1 VPRADGRRKEYA
13 VEMNALTHASFTR
26 RSLLATA
33 GGALL
38 ATHLSSSMT
47 PRVLAQE
54 AGGGPIRWSL
64 TGVSDL
70 VSLDPAKASDQQ
82 GFTVIAML
90 YGGLVKLDEKLL
102 VVPSLAEE
110 WSVSDDSLT
119 YTFTLRDGITFSD
132 GTPITADDV
141 VWTFNHALDPKTG
154 GWTGPYYFTLIEG
167 ADEVAAGTATAVSGV
182 KKIDDKTVAIT
193 IKQPSAYFLS
203 SLSAGPSKILS
214 QAAAADPNNEGKIT
228 SGPFMLQSWNHGQG
242 INLTPNPR
250 FYEPVTGVTELD
262 FVFNQDSETG
272 YQLYRTGKV
281 DILGSS
287 QDPIPASRVPEVEG
301 SPDFKSTP
309 AFNTRYVAFNNTLP
323 PFDDVRVRQALT
335 HAIDRETL
343 ANAVLG
349 GTVNPTDRILPAG
362 FPAADKPITGLAF
375 DPAAAKDL
383 LGQAGIDP
391 QSFSFTLS
399 YGVEG
404 DNERVVTVLQSMWQ
418 ENLGITVKLEPL
430 ELATFSSRLND
441 TYQDPQKGLQAYYS
455 IWGADYPDPQNF
467 LSLQLQTDVGNN
479 NGHWSNAEFDKLT
492 KEADTTV
499 DDFAKRADLYNKAEQ
514 IAVDEVG
521 WLPLFNAKVNV
532 LVRDCIKGIDVTGMD
547 YQIPEW
553 SALSGCPA

>member
-1 VPRADGRRKEYA
+1 MER
-13 VEMNALTHASFTR
+13 LTAAGLSR
-26 RSLLATA
+26 RSLLGVA

-38 ATHLSSSMT
+38 SAPLLSLT
-47 PRVLAQE
+47 GVRTLAQE

-70 VSLDPAKASDQQ
+70 VSLDPAKASNIQD
-82 GFTVIAML
+82 FTVIGIL
-90 YGGLVKLDEKLL
+90 YGGLVRLDEKLL
-102 VVPSLAEE
+102 VAPSLAEE

-119 YTFTLRDGITFSD
+119 YTFTLRDGIVFSD
-132 GTPITADDV
+132 GSPITADDV

-167 ADEVAAGTATAVSGV
+167 ADDVAAGKATEVSGV
-182 KKIDDKTVAIT
+182 KKVDDKTVTIT

-203 SLSAGPSKILS
+203 SLSAGPSKILKKG
-214 QAAAADPNNEGKIT
+214 AATDDGKIS
-228 SGPFMLQSWNHGQG
+228 SGPFIVKAWNHGQG
-242 INLTPNPR
+242 LDLAPNPK

-272 YQLYRTGKV
+272 YQLYRTGDV

-287 QDPIPASRVPEVEG
+287 QDPIPASRVPEVQD
-301 SPDFKSTP
+301 SPDFRSTP
-309 AFNTRYVAFNNTLP
+309 AFNTRYVAFNNVIE
-323 PFDDVRVRQALT
+323 PFKDVKVRQALAR
-335 HAIDRETL
+335 AIDRDTL

-349 GTVNPTDRILPAG
+349 GTVSPTDRILPAG
-362 FPAADKPITGLAF
+362 FPASDLPIDGLDF

-383 LGQAGIDP
+383 LSQAGIDP
-391 QSFSFTLS
+391 ASFSFTLT

-418 ENLGITVKLEPL
+418 ENLGISVKLDPL
-430 ELATFSSRLND
+430 ELGTYSQRLND
-441 TYQDPQKGLQAYYS
+441 MYLDPEKGMQAYYS

-467 LSLQLQTDVGNN
+467 LSLQLQTGVGNN
-479 NGHWSNAEFDKLT
+479 NSHYSNAEFDNLT

-514 IAVDEVG
+514 IAVTEVG

-532 LVRDCIKGIDVTGMD
+532 LVRDCIKGVEVTGMD
-547 YQIPEW
+547 YQFPYW
-553 SALSGCPA
+553 SALAGCPS

>member
-1 VPRADGRRKEYA
+1 MGDERNRVIAMKR
-13 VEMNALTHASFTR
+13 LTAKRLTEASLSR
-26 RSLLATA
+26 RSLLAA

-38 ATHLSSSMT
+38 AAPLLPAMT
-47 PRVLAQE
+47 LRAVAKQ

-70 VSLDPAKASDQQ
+70 ASLDPAKASDQQ
-82 GFTVIAML
+82 GFTVIGML

-102 VVPSLAEE
+102 VVPSLAEK

-119 YTFTLRDGITFSD
+119 YTFALRDGITFSD

-141 VWTFNHALDPKTG
+141 IWTFNHALDPKTG
-154 GWTGPYYFTLIEG
+154 GWTGPYYFTLIDG
-167 ADEVAAGTATAVSGV
+167 ADDVAAGKTDKVSGV

-214 QAAAADPNNEGKIT
+214 KAASADPNNDGKVT
-228 SGPFMLQSWNHGQG
+228 SGPFMLKSWNHGQG
-242 INLTPNPR
+242 IDLVPNPH
-250 FYEPVTGVTELD
+250 FYEPVTGVTDLS

-287 QDPIPASRVPEVEG
+287 QDPVPASRVPEVKD
-301 SPDFKSTP
+301 SPDFRSTA
-309 AFNTRYVAFNNTLP
+309 AFNTRYVAFNNKLK
-323 PFDDVRVRQALT
+323 PFDDVKARQALA
-335 HAIDRETL
+335 HAVDRETL

-349 GTVNPTDRILPAG
+349 GTVSPTGRILPAG
-362 FPAADKPITGLAF
+362 FPASDKPIAALAF

-383 LGQAGIDP
+383 LTQAGIDP
-391 QSFSFTLS
+391 KSFTFTLS

-404 DNERVVTVLQSMWQ
+404 DNERVLTVLQSMWQ
-418 ENLGITVKLEPL
+418 ENLGIAVKLEPL
-430 ELATFSSRLND
+430 ELSTFSSRLND
-441 TYQDPQKGLQAYYS
+441 TYQDPAKGLQAYYS

-467 LSLQLQTDVGNN
+467 ISLQLQTDVGNN

-492 KEADTTV
+492 KEADTMV
-499 DDFAKRADLYNKAEQ
+499 GDFAKRADLYNQAEQ

-532 LVRDCIKGIDVTGMD
+532 LVRECIKGIDVTGMD

-553 SALSGCPA
+553 SALTGCTA

>member
-1 VPRADGRRKEYA
+1 MDNLAHTS
-13 VEMNALTHASFTR
+13 LTR
-26 RSLLATA
+26 RSLLVTA

-38 ATHLSSSMT
+38 ATQLRLFVA
-47 PRVLAQE
+47 PGAQ
-54 AGGGPIRWSL
+54 AQDAAAGPIHWSL

-90 YGGLVKLDEKLL
+90 YGGLVKLDESLL
-102 VVPSLAEE
+102 VVPSLAES

-119 YTFTLRDGITFSD
+119 YTFTLRDGIVFSD

-141 VWTFNHALDPKTG
+141 VWTFNHALDAKTG

-167 ADEVAAGTATAVSGV
+167 ADEVAAGTATEVSGV

-214 QAAAADPNNEGKIT
+214 QAASADDGKVT
-228 SGPFMLQSWNHGQG
+228 SGPFVVQSWDHGQG
-242 INLTPNPR
+242 ITLAPNAK

-262 FVFNQDSETG
+262 FLFNQDSETG

-281 DILGSS
+281 DIFGSS
-287 QDPIPASRVPEVEG
+287 QNPVPAARVPEVEG

-309 AFNTRYVAFNNTLP
+309 AFNTRYVAFNNKLK
-323 PFDDVRVRQALT
+323 PFDDVKVRQALT
-335 HAIDRETL
+335 HAIDRDTL

-349 GTVNPTDRILPAG
+349 GTVNPTERILPAG
-362 FPAADKPITGLAF
+362 FPASDKPITGLAF

-383 LGQAGIDP
+383 LSQAVIDP
-391 QSFSFTLS
+391 QSFTFTLS

-418 ENLGITVKLEPL
+418 ENLGISVKLEPL

-441 TYQDPQKGLQAYYS
+441 TYQDPEHGLQAYYS

-467 LSLQLQTDVGNN
+467 LSTQLQTDVGNN
-479 NGHWSNAEFDKLT
+479 NGHWSNADFDKLT
-492 KEADTTV
+492 QEADTTV

-532 LVRDCIKGIDVTGMD
+532 LVRDCVHGIDVTGMD
-547 YQIPEW
+547 FQIPEW
-553 SALSGCPA
+553 SALTGCPA

>member
-1 VPRADGRRKEYA
+1 MKR
-13 VEMNALTHASFTR
+13 LTQANLSR
-26 RSLLATA
+26 RSLLAA

-38 ATHLSSSMT
+38 ATPLLTSSA
-47 PRVLAQE
+47 PQALAQE
-54 AGGGPIRWSL
+54 TAGGPIRWSL

-90 YGGLVKLDEKLL
+90 YGGLVKLDETLL
-102 VVPSLAEE
+102 VVPSLAES
-110 WSVSDDSLT
+110 WSISDDGLT
-119 YTFTLRDGITFSD
+119 YSFTLREGITFSD
-132 GTPITADDV
+132 DTPITADDV

-167 ADEVAAGTATAVSGV
+167 ADEMAAGTATEVSGV
-182 KKIDDKTVAIT
+182 TAIDDRTVAIT

-214 QAAAADPNNEGKIT
+214 QAAADTEGTVT
-228 SGPFMLQSWNHGQG
+228 SGPFMLKSWNRGQG
-242 INLTPNPR
+242 IDLVPNPN
-250 FYEPVTGVTELD
+250 FYEPVTGVTELNLI
-262 FVFNQDSETG
+262 FNQDSETG
-272 YQLYRTGKV
+272 YQLYRTGEA

-287 QDPIPASRVPEVEG
+287 QDPVPASRVPEVED
-301 SPDFKSTP
+301 SPDFRSTP
-309 AFNTRYVAFNNTLP
+309 AFNTRYVAFNNTIE
-323 PFDDVRVRQALT
+323 PFDDVTLRQALA
-335 HAIDRETL
+335 HAVDRDTL

-349 GTVNPTDRILPAG
+349 GTVSPTERILPAG
-362 FPAADKPITGLAF
+362 FPASDLPITGLAF
-375 DPAAAKDL
+375 DPAAAKVL
-383 LGQAGIDP
+383 LAEAGVDP
-391 QSFSFTLS
+391 ASFSFTLS

-418 ENLGITVKLEPL
+418 ENLGIAVELEPL

-441 TYQDPQKGLQAYYS
+441 TYQDPATGLQAYYS

-479 NGHWSNAEFDKLT
+479 NGHWSNAEFDTLT
-492 KEADTTV
+492 KEADTRV
-499 DDFAKRADLYNKAEQ
+499 EDFAKRADLYNQAEQ

-532 LVRDCIKGIDVTGMD
+532 LVRDCIEGIDVTGMD
-547 YQIPEW
+547 YQFPEW
-553 SALSGCPA
+553 SALAGCPA

>member
-1 VPRADGRRKEYA
+1 
-13 VEMNALTHASFTR
+13 MNNFTHMHLTR
-26 RSLLATA
+26 RSLFAAA

-38 ATHLSSSMT
+38 ATQLPSTVAPHAS
-47 PRVLAQE
+47 AQE
-54 AGGGPIRWSL
+54 AGAGPIRWSL

-82 GFTVIAML
+82 GFTVIGML
-90 YGGLVKLDEKLL
+90 YGGLVTLDESLL
-102 VVPSLAEE
+102 VVPSLAQG
-110 WSVSDDSLT
+110 WSISDDGLV

-132 GTPITADDV
+132 GTAITADDV

-167 ADEVAAGTATAVSGV
+167 ADEVAAGTAMEVSGV
-182 KKIDDKTVAIT
+182 KKMDDKTVAIT

-214 QAAAADPNNEGKIT
+214 KAAGDAGAEGTVT
-228 SGPFMLQSWNHGQG
+228 SGPFTLKNWNHGQG
-242 INLTPNPR
+242 IELVPNPQ
-250 FYEPVTGVTELD
+250 FYQPVTGVTQLD
-262 FVFNQDSETG
+262 FIFNQDSETG
-272 YQLYRTGKV
+272 YQLYRTGEA

-287 QDPIPASRVPEVEG
+287 QNPIPASRVPEVEG
-301 SPDFKSTP
+301 SPDFRSTP
-309 AFNTRYVAFNNTLP
+309 AFNTRYVAFNNVLK
-323 PFDDVRVRQALT
+323 PFDDVKVRQALT

-349 GTVNPTDRILPAG
+349 GTVNPTERILPAG
-362 FPAADKPITGLAF
+362 FPASDKPITGLAF

-391 QSFSFTLS
+391 KTFSFTLS

-418 ENLGITVKLEPL
+418 ENLGISVKLEPL

-441 TYQDPQKGLQAYYS
+441 TYQDPENGLQAYYS
-455 IWGADYPDPQNF
+455 VWGADYPDPQNF

-479 NGHWSNAEFDKLT
+479 NGHWSNADFDKLT

-532 LVRDCIKGIDVTGMD
+532 LVRECIKGINVTGMD
-547 YQIPEW
+547 YQIPDW
-553 SALSGCPA
+553 GALTGCPA

>member
-1 VPRADGRRKEYA
+1 
-13 VEMNALTHASFTR
+13 
-26 RSLLATA
+26 
-33 GGALL
+33 
-38 ATHLSSSMT
+38 
-47 PRVLAQE
+47 
-54 AGGGPIRWSL
+54 
-64 TGVSDL
+64 
-70 VSLDPAKASDQQ
+70 
-82 GFTVIAML
+82 
-90 YGGLVKLDEKLL
+90 
-102 VVPSLAEE
+102 
-110 WSVSDDSLT
+110 
-119 YTFTLRDGITFSD
+119 
-132 GTPITADDV
+132 
-141 VWTFNHALDPKTG
+141 
-154 GWTGPYYFTLIEG
+154 
-167 ADEVAAGTATAVSGV
+167 
-182 KKIDDKTVAIT
+182 
-193 IKQPSAYFLS
+193 
-203 SLSAGPSKILS
+203 
-214 QAAAADPNNEGKIT
+214 
-228 SGPFMLQSWNHGQG
+228 MLQSWNHGQG
-242 INLTPNPR
+242 INLAPNPR

-309 AFNTRYVAFNNTLP
+309 AFNTRYVAFNNTLQL
-323 PFDDVRVRQALT
+323 FADVKVRQALT
-335 HAIDRETL
+335 HAIERETL

-362 FPAADKPITGLAF
+362 FPASDKPITGLAF

-383 LGQAGIDP
+383 LEQAGIDP

-418 ENLGITVKLEPL
+418 ENLGISVKLEPL

-441 TYQDPQKGLQAYYS
+441 TYQDPQHGLQAYYS

-532 LVRDCIKGIDVTGMD
+532 LVRDCVKGIDVTGMD

-553 SALSGCPA
+553 SSLTGCPA

>member
-1 VPRADGRRKEYA
+1 MDNLAHTS
-13 VEMNALTHASFTR
+13 LTR
-26 RSLLATA
+26 RSLLVTA

-38 ATHLSSSMT
+38 ATQLRLFVA
-47 PRVLAQE
+47 PGAQ
-54 AGGGPIRWSL
+54 AQDAAAGPIHWSL

-90 YGGLVKLDEKLL
+90 YGGLVKLDESLL
-102 VVPSLAEE
+102 VVPSLAES

-119 YTFTLRDGITFSD
+119 YTFTLRDGIVFSD

-167 ADEVAAGTATAVSGV
+167 ADEVAAGTATEVSGV

-214 QAAAADPNNEGKIT
+214 QAASADDGKVT
-228 SGPFMLQSWNHGQG
+228 SGPFVVQSWDHGQG
-242 INLTPNPR
+242 ITLAPNAK

-262 FVFNQDSETG
+262 FLFNQDSETG

-281 DILGSS
+281 DIFGSS
-287 QDPIPASRVPEVEG
+287 QNPVPAARVPEVEG

-309 AFNTRYVAFNNTLP
+309 AFNTRYVAFNNKLK
-323 PFDDVRVRQALT
+323 PFDDVKVRQALT
-335 HAIDRETL
+335 HAIDRDTL

-349 GTVNPTDRILPAG
+349 GTVNPTERILPAG
-362 FPAADKPITGLAF
+362 FPASDKPITGLAF

-383 LGQAGIDP
+383 LSQAVIDP
-391 QSFSFTLS
+391 QSFTFTLS

-418 ENLGITVKLEPL
+418 ENLGISVKLEPL

-441 TYQDPQKGLQAYYS
+441 TYQDPEHGLQAYYS

-467 LSLQLQTDVGNN
+467 LSTQLQTDVGNN
-479 NGHWSNAEFDKLT
+479 NGHWSNADFDKLT
-492 KEADTTV
+492 QEADTTV

-532 LVRDCIKGIDVTGMD
+532 LVRDCVHGIDVTGMD
-547 YQIPEW
+547 FQIPEW
-553 SALSGCPA
+553 SALTGCPA

>member
-1 VPRADGRRKEYA
+1 
-13 VEMNALTHASFTR
+13 
-26 RSLLATA
+26 
-33 GGALL
+33 
-38 ATHLSSSMT
+38 
-47 PRVLAQE
+47 
-54 AGGGPIRWSL
+54 
-64 TGVSDL
+64 
-70 VSLDPAKASDQQ
+70 
-82 GFTVIAML
+82 
-90 YGGLVKLDEKLL
+90 
-102 VVPSLAEE
+102 
-110 WSVSDDSLT
+110 
-119 YTFTLRDGITFSD
+119 LR
-132 GTPITADDV
+132 
-141 VWTFNHALDPKTG
+141 
-154 GWTGPYYFTLIEG
+154 
-167 ADEVAAGTATAVSGV
+167 
-182 KKIDDKTVAIT
+182 
-193 IKQPSAYFLS
+193 
-203 SLSAGPSKILS
+203 
-214 QAAAADPNNEGKIT
+214 
-228 SGPFMLQSWNHGQG
+228 SWNHGQG
-242 INLTPNPR
+242 IDLAPNPR

-309 AFNTRYVAFNNTLP
+309 AFNTRYVAFNNMLK
-323 PFDDVRVRQALT
+323 PFDDVKVRQALT

-362 FPAADKPITGLAF
+362 FPASDKPITGLSF
-375 DPAAAKDL
+375 DPAAATDL

-391 QSFSFTLS
+391 QGFSFTLS

-418 ENLGITVKLEPL
+418 ENLGIAVKLEPL

-553 SALSGCPA
+553 SALTGCPA

>member
-1 VPRADGRRKEYA
+1 MKR
-13 VEMNALTHASFTR
+13 LTVAGLSR
-26 RSLLATA
+26 RSLLGVA

-38 ATHLSSSMT
+38 SAPLVSLTGVRT
-47 PRVLAQE
+47 LAQE

-70 VSLDPAKASDQQ
+70 VSLDPAKASNIQD
-82 GFTVIAML
+82 FTVIGIL
-90 YGGLVKLDEKLL
+90 YGGLVRLDEKLL
-102 VVPSLAEE
+102 VAPSLAEE

-119 YTFTLRDGITFSD
+119 YTFTLRDGIVFSD
-132 GTPITADDV
+132 GSPITADDV

-167 ADEVAAGTATAVSGV
+167 ADEVAAGKATEVSGV
-182 KKIDDKTVAIT
+182 KKVDDKTVTIT

-203 SLSAGPSKILS
+203 SLSAGPSKIMKKG
-214 QAAAADPNNEGKIT
+214 AATDDGKVS
-228 SGPFMLQSWNHGQG
+228 SGPFVVKAWNHGQG
-242 INLTPNPR
+242 LDLVPNPK
-250 FYEPVTGVTELD
+250 FYEPVTEVTELD

-272 YQLYRTGKV
+272 YQLYRTGQV

-287 QDPIPASRVPEVEG
+287 QDPIPASRVPEVQD
-301 SPDFKSTP
+301 SPDFRSTP
-309 AFNTRYVAFNNTLP
+309 AFNTRYVAFNNVIE
-323 PFDDVRVRQALT
+323 PFKDVKVRQALAR
-335 HAIDRETL
+335 AIDRDTL

-349 GTVNPTDRILPAG
+349 GTVSPTDRILPAG
-362 FPAADKPITGLAF
+362 FPGSDLPLEGLDF

-383 LGQAGIDP
+383 LSQAGIDP
-391 QSFSFTLS
+391 ASFSFTLT

-418 ENLGITVKLEPL
+418 ENLGISVKLDPL
-430 ELATFSSRLND
+430 ELGTYSQRLND
-441 TYQDPQKGLQAYYS
+441 MYLDPEKGMQAYYS

-479 NGHWSNAEFDKLT
+479 NSHYSNPEFDRLT

-514 IAVDEVG
+514 IAVTEVG

-547 YQIPEW
+547 YQFPNW
-553 SALSGCPA
+553 GALSGCPS

>member
-1 VPRADGRRKEYA
+1 MDNLAHTS
-13 VEMNALTHASFTR
+13 LTR
-26 RSLLATA
+26 RSLLVTA

-38 ATHLSSSMT
+38 ATQLRLFVA
-47 PRVLAQE
+47 PGAQ
-54 AGGGPIRWSL
+54 AQDAAAGPIHWSL

-90 YGGLVKLDEKLL
+90 YGGLVKLDESLL
-102 VVPSLAEE
+102 VVPSLAES

-119 YTFTLRDGITFSD
+119 YTFTLRDGVVFSD

-167 ADEVAAGTATAVSGV
+167 ADEVAAGTATEVSGV

-214 QAAAADPNNEGKIT
+214 QAASADDGKVT
-228 SGPFMLQSWNHGQG
+228 SGPFVVQSWDHGQG
-242 INLTPNPR
+242 ITLAPNAK

-262 FVFNQDSETG
+262 FLFNQDSETG

-281 DILGSS
+281 DIFGSS
-287 QDPIPASRVPEVEG
+287 QNPVPAARVPEVEG

-309 AFNTRYVAFNNTLP
+309 AFNTRYVAFNNKLK
-323 PFDDVRVRQALT
+323 PFDDVKVRQALT
-335 HAIDRETL
+335 HAIDRDTL

-349 GTVNPTDRILPAG
+349 GTVNPTERILPAG
-362 FPAADKPITGLAF
+362 FPASDKPITGLAF

-383 LGQAGIDP
+383 LSQAVIDP
-391 QSFSFTLS
+391 QSFTFTLS

-418 ENLGITVKLEPL
+418 ENLGISVKLEPL

-441 TYQDPQKGLQAYYS
+441 TYQDPEHGLQAYYS

-467 LSLQLQTDVGNN
+467 LSTQLQTDVGNN
-479 NGHWSNAEFDKLT
+479 NGHWSNADFDKLT
-492 KEADTTV
+492 QEADTTV

-532 LVRDCIKGIDVTGMD
+532 LVRDCVHGIDVTGMD
-547 YQIPEW
+547 FQIPEW
-553 SALSGCPA
+553 SALTGCPA

>member
-1 VPRADGRRKEYA
+1 MKR
-13 VEMNALTHASFTR
+13 LTDASLSR
-26 RSLLATA
+26 RSLLAA

-38 ATHLSSSMT
+38 ATPLLSTSSLHVQVQA
-47 PRVLAQE
+47 RAQE
-54 AGGGPIRWSL
+54 VGGPIRWSL
-64 TGVSDL
+64 TGISDL
-70 VSLDPAKASDQQ
+70 ASLDPAKATDQQ
-82 GFTVIAML
+82 GFTVVGML
-90 YGGLVKLDEKLL
+90 YGGLVKLDEDLL
-102 VVPSLAEE
+102 VAPSLAEE
-110 WSVSDDSLT
+110 WSVSDDGLT

-141 VWTFNHALDPKTG
+141 VWTFNHALDPETG
-154 GWTGPYYFTLIEG
+154 GWTGPYYFTLIDG
-167 ADEVAAGTATAVSGV
+167 ADEMAAGEATEVSGV
-182 KKIDDKTVAIT
+182 QKVDDATVAIT

-214 QAAAADPNNEGKIT
+214 QAAMADPDNEGKVT
-228 SGPFMLQSWNHGQG
+228 SGPFVLQNWNHGQG
-242 INLTPNPR
+242 IDLVPNPS
-250 FYEPVTGVTELD
+250 FYEPVTQVSALN

-272 YQLYRTGKV
+272 YQLYRTGEV

-287 QDPIPASRVPEVEG
+287 QVPIPAARVPEVQD
-301 SPDFKSTP
+301 SPDFRSTP
-309 AFNTRYVAFNNTLP
+309 AFNTRYVAFNNAIA

-349 GTVNPTDRILPAG
+349 GTVNPTERILPVG
-362 FPAADKPITGLAF
+362 FPASDLPITGLTF

-383 LGQAGIDP
+383 LAQVGLDP
-391 QSFSFTLS
+391 ASFTFTLS

-418 ENLGITVKLEPL
+418 ENLGIAVTLEPL

-441 TYQDPQKGLQAYYS
+441 TYLDPEQGLQAYYS

-479 NGHWSNAEFDKLT
+479 NGHWSNVEFDELT
-492 KEADTTV
+492 QEADIMV
-499 DDFAKRADLYNKAEQ
+499 GDFAARAALYNQAEQ
-514 IAVDEVG
+514 IAVTEVG

-532 LVRDCIKGIDVTGMD
+532 LVRECIAGLDVTGMD
-547 YQIPEW
+547 YLVPEW
-553 SALSGCPA
+553 SALSGCP

>member
-1 VPRADGRRKEYA
+1 MKD
-13 VEMNALTHASFTR
+13 LTHANLSR
-26 RSLLATA
+26 RSLLAA

-38 ATHLSSSMT
+38 ATPLLTSSA
-47 PRVLAQE
+47 PRALTQD

-90 YGGLVKLDEKLL
+90 YGGLVKLDAKLL
-102 VVPSLAEE
+102 VVPSLAES
-110 WSVSDDSLT
+110 WSVSDDGLT

-154 GWTGPYYFTLIEG
+154 GWTGPYYFTLIDG
-167 ADEVAAGTATAVSGV
+167 ADEMAAGTATEVSGV
-182 KKIDDKTVAIT
+182 KKIDDATVAIT
-193 IKQPSAYFLS
+193 IKQPSAYCLS

-214 QAAAADPNNEGKIT
+214 KAAAADPANEGKVT
-228 SGPFMLQSWNHGQG
+228 SGPFMLKRWNRGQG
-242 INLTPNPR
+242 LGLAPNPN
-250 FYEPVTGVTELD
+250 FYEPVTGVSELN
-262 FVFNQDSETG
+262 FIFNQDSETG
-272 YQLYRTGKV
+272 YQLYRTGEV

-287 QDPIPASRVPEVEG
+287 QDPVPASRVPEVQD
-301 SPDFKSTP
+301 SPDFRSTP
-309 AFNTRYVAFNNTLP
+309 AFNTRYVAFNNTIA
-323 PFDDVRVRQALT
+323 PFDDVTLRQALA
-335 HAIDRETL
+335 HAVDRDTL

-349 GTVNPTDRILPAG
+349 GTVSPTERILPAG
-362 FPAADKPITGLAF
+362 FPASDLPITGLAF
-375 DPAAAKDL
+375 DPAAGKELLAK
-383 LGQAGIDP
+383 AGIDP
-391 QSFSFTLS
+391 ATFTFTLS

-418 ENLGITVKLEPL
+418 ENLGIAVKLEPL

-441 TYQDPQKGLQAYYS
+441 TYQDPTNGLQAYYS

-467 LSLQLQTDVGNN
+467 LSTQLQTDVGNN
-479 NGHWSNAEFDKLT
+479 NGHWSNADFDTLT

-499 DDFAKRADLYNKAEQ
+499 EDFAKRADLYNQAEQ
-514 IAVDEVG
+514 IAVDQVG

-532 LVRDCIKGIDVTGMD
+532 LVRDCIEGIEVTGMD
-547 YQIPEW
+547 YQFPEW
-553 SALSGCPA
+553 SALVGCP

>member
-1 VPRADGRRKEYA
+1 MDNLAHTS
-13 VEMNALTHASFTR
+13 LTR
-26 RSLLATA
+26 RSLLVTA

-38 ATHLSSSMT
+38 ATQLRLFVA
-47 PRVLAQE
+47 PGAQ
-54 AGGGPIRWSL
+54 AQDAAAGPIHWSL

-90 YGGLVKLDEKLL
+90 YGGLVKLDESLL
-102 VVPSLAEE
+102 VVPSLAES

-119 YTFTLRDGITFSD
+119 YTFTLRDGIVFSD

-167 ADEVAAGTATAVSGV
+167 ADEVAAGTATEVSGV

-214 QAAAADPNNEGKIT
+214 QAASADDGKVT
-228 SGPFMLQSWNHGQG
+228 SGPFVVQSWDHGQG
-242 INLTPNPR
+242 ITLAPNAK

-262 FVFNQDSETG
+262 FLFNQDSETG

-281 DILGSS
+281 DIFGSS
-287 QDPIPASRVPEVEG
+287 QNPVPAARVPEVEG

-309 AFNTRYVAFNNTLP
+309 AFNTRYVAFNNKLK
-323 PFDDVRVRQALT
+323 PFDDVKVRQALT
-335 HAIDRETL
+335 HAIDRDTL

-349 GTVNPTDRILPAG
+349 GTVNPTERILPAG
-362 FPAADKPITGLAF
+362 FPASDKPITGLAF

-391 QSFSFTLS
+391 QTFSFTLS

-418 ENLGITVKLEPL
+418 ENLGISVKLEPL

-441 TYQDPQKGLQAYYS
+441 TYQDPEHGLQAYYS

-467 LSLQLQTDVGNN
+467 LSTQLQTDVGNN

-492 KEADTTV
+492 QEADTTV

-532 LVRDCIKGIDVTGMD
+532 LVRDCVQGIDVTGMD
-547 YQIPEW
+547 FQIPEW
-553 SALSGCPA
+553 SALTGCPA